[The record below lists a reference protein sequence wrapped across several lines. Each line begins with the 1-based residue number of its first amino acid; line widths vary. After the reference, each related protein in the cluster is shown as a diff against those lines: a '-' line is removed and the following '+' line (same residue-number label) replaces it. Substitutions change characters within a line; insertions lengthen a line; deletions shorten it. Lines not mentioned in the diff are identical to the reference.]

1 MEQLQFH
8 SRYTILLLATL
19 LLRGLFRKSKVG
31 KRKLG
36 AVYSSI
42 CYTLEIAT
50 VSVIS
55 FRASLR
61 IPAFQFDSLFLNKRH
76 HLNPVKKTNLTLI
89 FKSPIYFGLKYLLI
103 GLMFFN
109 KKWKSCCLHHLL
121 FWRSSM
127 LHAKNRCKQFPFSMN
142 F

>member
-1 MEQLQFH
+1 LKQLQFH
-8 SRYTILLLATL
+8 SRNAILLLATL

-50 VSVIS
+50 VSAIS

-61 IPAFQFDSLFLNKRH
+61 MPAFQFDSLFLNKRH
-76 HLNPVKKTNLTLI
+76 HFNPEKKNNHTLI
-89 FKSPIYFGLKYLLI
+89 LKSSVF
-103 GLMFFN
+103 
-109 KKWKSCCLHHLL
+109 C
-121 FWRSSM
+121 
-127 LHAKNRCKQFPFSMN
+127 
-142 F
+142 